1 MYLDTNTKKR
11 LAYFSEQLNNNLN
24 NWTFNVSR
32 NEKFVYGYVE
42 NFKIE
47 QGLDEIIKVFGN
59 YLQTAK
65 EVSIYMCIP
74 ENCNFLQSDILVS
87 IEKMIKPNCNINFIL
102 FANDKNITST
112 SLKIKIYNKAKN
124 ILLKEIHELPN

>member
-1 MYLDTNTKKR
+1 MYLDTNTKRR
-11 LAYFSEQLNNNLN
+11 LTLFPEQLNNNLN
-24 NWTFNVSR
+24 NWIFNVSR

-47 QGLDEIIKVFGN
+47 DGIDEIIEVFEN
-59 YLQTAK
+59 DLQTAK

-74 ENCNFLQSDILVS
+74 ENCNFLQSDILIS

>member
-1 MYLDTNTKKR
+1 MYLDTNTKRR
-11 LAYFSEQLNNNLN
+11 LTLFPEQLNNNLN

-32 NEKFVYGYVE
+32 NEKFVYGYAE

-47 QGLDEIIKVFGN
+47 QGLDEIIKVFEN

-124 ILLKEIHELPN
+124 ILLKEIHDLPN

>member
-1 MYLDTNTKKR
+1 MYLDKNTKR
-11 LAYFSEQLNNNLN
+11 HLTLFPEQLNNNLN

-32 NEKFVYGYVE
+32 NEKFVYGYAE

-47 QGLDEIIKVFGN
+47 QGLDEIIKVFEN
-59 YLQTAK
+59 DLQTAK
-65 EVSIYMCIP
+65 EVSLYMCIP
-74 ENCNFLQSDILVS
+74 ENCNFLQSDILVN
-87 IEKMIKPNCNINFIL
+87 IEKMIKPNCNIDFIL